1 MNYLLFN
8 PLSKNGTGCKIKDE
22 AKLKLNKQFPQ
33 LKEINVLDLN
43 VEDFITNLQ
52 VEDILI
58 LVGGDGT
65 LNHFANFIYKYKI
78 KNTSY
83 LYKAGTGNDFI
94 RDIKS
99 NDDDTLFYLNPYLEK
114 LPTVTVNGI
123 KRKFINGI
131 GYGIDGM
138 VCETA
143 EELRL
148 KNKKKINY
156 TGLSIKLLLTK
167 YSTPKATIIV
177 DGMKKNYDKVWLSSS
192 MNGRYYGGGMKVAPT
207 QNRLNNNLTL
217 VVMHNSRK
225 LKTLMVFPKIFKGE
239 HLKYNKMC
247 EAITG
252 KKIEVHFSKPMALQ
266 IDGEVIKNVTSYI
279 AEIE

>member
-1 MNYLLFN
+1 M
-8 PLSKNGTGCKIKDE
+8 
-22 AKLKLNKQFPQ
+22 
-33 LKEINVLDLN
+33 
-43 VEDFITNLQ
+43 
-52 VEDILI
+52 
-58 LVGGDGT
+58 
-65 LNHFANFIYKYKI
+65 
-78 KNTSY
+78 
-83 LYKAGTGNDFI
+83 
-94 RDIKS
+94 
-99 NDDDTLFYLNPYLEK
+99 
-114 LPTVTVNGI
+114 

-143 EELRL
+143 EELKL

-167 YSTPKATIIV
+167 YATPEATVIV
-177 DGMKKNYDKVWLSSS
+177 DGMKKNYNRVWLSSS

-207 QNRLNNNLTL
+207 QNRLDNNLTL
-217 VVMHNSRK
+217 VVMHGSGK
-225 LKTLMVFPKIFKGE
+225 LKTLMVFPKIFRGE

>member
-1 MNYLLFN
+1 MPIF
-8 PLSKNGTGCKIKDE
+8 
-22 AKLKLNKQFPQ
+22 
-33 LKEINVLDLN
+33 V
-43 VEDFITNLQ
+43 
-52 VEDILI
+52 
-58 LVGGDGT
+58 
-65 LNHFANFIYKYKI
+65 YKYKI

-99 NDDDTLFYLNPYLEK
+99 NDDDTLLLKSLFREITNCDSK
-114 LPTVTVNGI
+114 WN

-131 GYGIDGM
+131 GYSIDGM

-177 DGMKKNYDKVWLSSS
+177 DGMKKIMIKFGYH
-192 MNGRYYGGGMKVAPT
+192 
-207 QNRLNNNLTL
+207 L
-217 VVMHNSRK
+217 V
-225 LKTLMVFPKIFKGE
+225 
-239 HLKYNKMC
+239 
-247 EAITG
+247 
-252 KKIEVHFSKPMALQ
+252 
-266 IDGEVIKNVTSYI
+266 
-279 AEIE
+279 

>member
-65 LNHFANFIYKYKI
+65 LNHFANFVYKYKI

-148 KNKKKINY
+148 KNKK
-156 TGLSIKLLLTK
+156 GLEEKSE
-167 YSTPKATIIV
+167 Y
-177 DGMKKNYDKVWLSSS
+177 
-192 MNGRYYGGGMKVAPT
+192 
-207 QNRLNNNLTL
+207 
-217 VVMHNSRK
+217 
-225 LKTLMVFPKIFKGE
+225 
-239 HLKYNKMC
+239 
-247 EAITG
+247 
-252 KKIEVHFSKPMALQ
+252 
-266 IDGEVIKNVTSYI
+266 
-279 AEIE
+279 